1 MPPAKLTIMYY
12 VSSHGY
18 GHAARACQVMAA
30 LPPEVKIL
38 CRTAVDP
45 QFIQR
50 ESGRKIKVLP
60 ARFDTGVNQKDN
72 RTLDWASTFSEARKV
87 LQEASAGLMDEVD
100 LLRRHRVD
108 VIVCDVPPAPL
119 EAARMAGIPAVVVG
133 NFTWVDIFDRERKKL
148 PEAGELADLWREQY
162 GLVTLAIRT
171 PPAFPLNYF
180 RTVQTVEPIAR
191 RGKNI
196 RRELLS
202 ALRLPG
208 DQKLV
213 LLYFGTFGDDALAIP
228 EVPGVTFLSM
238 TKMPAPAIEID
249 PDQWHFPDVVAS
261 ADAVV
266 AKPGY
271 GTVGECMANGTPV
284 IYHPRTEFA
293 EYAVL
298 RKALEEWGGA
308 VQIPLSRLE
317 SGQWQTAL
325 KAAFALKP
333 KKVRANGA
341 AQAAAA
347 ILELVAD

>member
-1 MPPAKLTIMYY
+1 MPPEKITIMYY

-18 GHAARACQVMAA
+18 GHAARASQVMAA

-45 QFIQR
+45 KFIQR
-50 ESGRKIKVLP
+50 ESGRKITVLP

-72 RTLDWASTFSEARKV
+72 RTLDWASTFKEARK
-87 LQEASAGLMDEVD
+87 LLKENASGLMEEVD

-162 GLVTLAIRT
+162 GLATLAIRT
-171 PPAFPLNYF
+171 PPAFPLSYF

-191 RGKNI
+191 KGKNI
-196 RRELLS
+196 RRALLS
-202 ALRLPG
+202 HLGLPR

-213 LLYFGTFGDDALAIP
+213 LLYFGTFGDDALTIP
-228 EVPGVTFLSM
+228 ELPGVTFVSM
-238 TKMPAPAIEID
+238 TKMPHPAIELD
-249 PDQWHFPDVVAS
+249 PNQWHFPDVVAS
-261 ADAVV
+261 AHAVI

-284 IYHPRTEFA
+284 VYHPRTEFA
-293 EYAVL
+293 EYAIL
-298 RKALEEWGGA
+298 RKALEAWGGA
-308 VQIPLSRLE
+308 VQIPLSRLQ
-317 SGQWQTAL
+317 SGQWQAAL
-325 KAAFALKP
+325 KAAFELKP
-333 KKVRANGA
+333 KKVRSHGA
-341 AQAAAA
+341 AQTAAA
-347 ILELVAD
+347 IMELVAD